1 MYACCAEDLGI
12 SYSMLDFVFYLFDV
26 GQFYISLNIFLRF
39 SKVTA
44 VTWKSDPFWLI
55 LSCFVDQMTF
65 NLRLIHSWSF
75 RVLTQNPVNY
85 IFSRQNGGK
94 RHFSWLCLTSEH
106 CPLLSFCSSFSVL
119 CRFLHTDQYSGA
131 ATEDVWN
138 SLLMHLLFY
147 VKPLALPDL
156 SFILSIQEFLSP
168 SVSSLPTY
176 LNSRNFK
183 GKDWGNHGIDLA
195 FFPIF
200 RNHYTS
206 SPHVKYP
213 ESIASYIFS
222 GFSVDSDG
230 RWEEGLRGRGH
241 LYTYGTVML
250 M

>member
-1 MYACCAEDLGI
+1 MGRGTFPGSAWPVSTAP
-12 SYSMLDFVFYLFDV
+12 FYLSV
-26 GQFYISLNIFLRF
+26 VLFL
-39 SKVTA
+39 
-44 VTWKSDPFWLI
+44 
-55 LSCFVDQMTF
+55 
-65 NLRLIHSWSF
+65 
-75 RVLTQNPVNY
+75 
-85 IFSRQNGGK
+85 
-94 RHFSWLCLTSEH
+94 
-106 CPLLSFCSSFSVL
+106 CSG
-119 CRFLHTDQYSGA
+119 RFLHTDQYSGA

-147 VKPLALPDL
+147 VKPLALPDSKL
-156 SFILSIQEFLSP
+156 HPVNSGVSWVP
-168 SVSSLPTY
+168 SVSSLPT
-176 LNSRNFK
+176 SQPRNFK

-241 LYTYGTVML
+241 LYTYGRVIL